1 MATTARQP
9 KSTRGRGGAP
19 DANRRPSAWGQGGR
33 ASPAFSPASNPVRLP
48 TSPQGGAFPPLTQPN
63 GTRTPDAAGDRV
75 LQALSGLTG
84 TTITLMTKTAQ
95 RYEGTI
101 ASTNGEGDTTGV
113 TLKDVKEV
121 SSSGAPLKDR
131 LFIASTNIDTW
142 TSGPADSRP
151 TNGANGDTFKTDTD
165 ISQKAAPRRER
176 ELQSWAD
183 SPLPSTA
190 LNNRPGLAD
199 DETFGSGSST
209 GLKWDQFTVNETL
222 FGVKTDWNE
231 DLYTTKLDRSRPD
244 FKERERE
251 AQRIA
256 NEIMGAAT
264 NNPHIAEERNLDLPD
279 GAGANEEDKYG
290 AVVRGANAY
299 VPPGA
304 RKQGGVG
311 APAPVKTDVPKV
323 SVNAPDGTAV
333 QSAQSGATP
342 PKTTSP
348 VPTASV
354 ANKPPADPLPAF
366 RQFVT
371 TEKERLKEKRHA
383 LVKNELDKR
392 RAELLKFSQSF
403 KLNKPIPE
411 DLVPILAKDEEKQQQ
426 IREKSARDA
435 ASAQARSIGTST
447 TSVMSPS
454 PSTRIQQPSP
464 AQTPKLTSVKTS
476 AAAGGS
482 SAKASILASSSTNVA
497 SASKASSAKADS
509 AKRISMFIQ
518 PIPPFKGKKSTP
530 NGQAPASTASS
541 TGATTGGAVAPPSPN
556 APRLSVNAPSF
567 KPNPKAVAF
576 TPTTTSP
583 NPSSS
588 PASPKGKAV
597 DTSASPNPFFGP
609 RIIKKTPPVSMRDD
623 FNPFKYN
630 KVAEASAVNALWP
643 YNGKPYK
650 LMFPP
655 ITVPPQQQSPH
666 IPPPPGPPQMPPQS
680 YEEDP
685 QPQAPRGFIYAYPP
699 YAYPGQPMIPGMG
712 PPPPGYMPGP
722 HMQPMPY
729 PYAMPPPNAM
739 YASPQ
744 MGQMPPPQYM
754 PPPPGPYPPN
764 GNAGRPSMPPT
775 PIPAHAHPYY
785 HQSPQLQHAVPYPMM
800 IQPGMPPHPYEAAP
814 AAPAPPVGM

>member
-9 KSTRGRGGAP
+9 KSARGRGGAP
-19 DANRRPSAWGQGGR
+19 DGSRRPSAWGSGGR

-48 TSPQGGAFPPLTQPN
+48 TSPQGGAFPPLNQPN
-63 GTRTPDAAGDRV
+63 GTRTPDASDRI

-84 TTITLMTKTAQ
+84 TTVTLSTKTAQ

-101 ASTNGEGDTTGV
+101 ASTSGEGDTTGV

-121 SSSGAPLKDR
+121 TNPGAPLRDR

-142 TSGPADSRP
+142 ASGPADARP
-151 TNGANGDTFKTDTD
+151 TNGDTFKTDTD

-176 ELQSWAD
+176 ELQAWAD
-183 SPLPSTA
+183 SPLPPGG
-190 LNNRPGLAD
+190 LNAHLTNTD
-199 DETFGSGSST
+199 DLTFGPGASST

-222 FGVKTDWNE
+222 FGVKTDFDEN
-231 DLYTTKLDRSRPD
+231 LYTTKLDRSRPD

-256 NEIMGAAT
+256 NEIMGATT
-264 NNPHIAEERNLDLPD
+264 NNPHIAEERTQDLAD
-279 GAGANEEDKYG
+279 GAGGNEEDKYG
-290 AVVRGANAY
+290 AVVRSANAY

-304 RKQGGVG
+304 RKPGQGPPSGSA
-311 APAPVKTDVPKV
+311 APKTEIPKV
-323 SVNAPDGTAV
+323 SVNAPDGSV
-333 QSAQSGATP
+333 QQAQPGGTP
-342 PKTTSP
+342 PKATSP
-348 VPTASV
+348 APAGSSQTQT
-354 ANKPPADPLPAF
+354 NKPPADPLPAF

-371 TEKERLKEKRHA
+371 TEKERLTQKKQA

-411 DLVPILAKDEEKQQQ
+411 DLVSILAKDEEKQRQ

-435 ASAQARSIGTST
+435 ASAQARAIGTST
-447 TSVMSPS
+447 TSVMNPS
-454 PSTRIQQPSP
+454 PSSRLQQPSP
-464 AQTPKLTSVKTS
+464 AQTPKLSAVKTTAGAGAAKPTLPASTSAS
-476 AAAGGS
+476 AA
-482 SAKASILASSSTNVA
+482 V
-497 SASKASSAKADS
+497 SKAAVKTDS
-509 AKRISMFIQ
+509 AKRISMYIQ

-530 NGQAPASTASS
+530 NGNGQAPASAASS
-541 TGATTGGAVAPPSPN
+541 TGATTGGAAPPSPN
-556 APRLSVNAPSF
+556 TARLSVNAPSF

-583 NPSSS
+583 NPSAS
-588 PASPKGKAV
+588 PASPKGKGV
-597 DTSASPNPFFGP
+597 DNSAPPNPFFGP
-609 RIIKKTPPVSMRDD
+609 RVIKKTPAVSIRDD

-643 YNGKPYK
+643 YNGKRYM

-655 ITVPPQQQSPH
+655 VTVPPQQQSPH
-666 IPPPPGPPQMPPQS
+666 IPPPGPPPMPPQS

-685 QPQAPRGFIYAYPP
+685 TQAPQAPRGFVYAYPP
-699 YAYPGQPMIPGMG
+699 YGYPGQPMMPGMP

-722 HMQPMPY
+722 HMQHMAY
-729 PYAMPPPNAM
+729 PYALPPNAM

-744 MGQMPPPQYM
+744 MGQMPPPQAYM
-754 PPPPGPYPPN
+754 PPPPGYPAPN
-764 GNAGRPSMPPT
+764 GAAHRPSMPPT

-800 IQPGMPPHPYEAAP
+800 MQPGMPPHGYEAAP
-814 AAPAPPVGM
+814 TAPAPPVGM